1 MRQRELR
8 VCDQSYF
15 PFIGISVSVFLFN
28 FYEINVGRKDP
39 ASIKLKLA
47 LTSQDLE
54 V

>member
-1 MRQRELR
+1 M
-8 VCDQSYF
+8 
-15 PFIGISVSVFLFN
+15 ISHTFTLLAFLFLFFFFN

>member
-1 MRQRELR
+1 MI
-8 VCDQSYF
+8 SHTF
-15 PFIGISVSVFLFN
+15 PLSAFLFLFFFFN